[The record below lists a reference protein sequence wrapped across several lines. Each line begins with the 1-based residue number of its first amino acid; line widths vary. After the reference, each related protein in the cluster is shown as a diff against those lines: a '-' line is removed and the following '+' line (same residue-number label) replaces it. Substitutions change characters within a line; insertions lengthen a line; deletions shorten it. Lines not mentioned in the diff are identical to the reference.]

1 MTNARGQ
8 IKRRGVDPRG
18 RERWA
23 ISVYL
28 SSEVIAGHRVRHYRT
43 LTVTGSRRQAEKAL
57 TKLLAEKDD
66 YGPTQPSR
74 ELFGK
79 YLARWLAETVRLR
92 VRASTFAS
100 YSEAMAR
107 YVLPEVQ
114 HVRLDRVR
122 AATCKRL
129 VTRLVERGLGP
140 RTVRYCAALV
150 SGALNDARRER
161 LITVNPMADIP
172 LPRQV
177 KHELVIPDQSVRDRL
192 VAELQADV
200 LWPLWCVLVTT
211 GLRPSEALGLQWS
224 DVDLDA
230 CLLTVRRAL
239 AQRKGVR
246 EFAPPKTARGRRPV
260 SLPAETVAVLRGHR
274 ARQLAAK
281 LQLGE
286 LYADDD
292 LVFPDSRGRPLDW
305 HRARARHFR
314 RACTRGALTCAT
326 CGQPLELNEDG
337 KTTRHCE
344 DPETGHAPA
353 PALELLTFTPY
364 AVGHL
369 LASLLLHAGVDLATV
384 SARLGHAT
392 GGFTLSTYV
401 HQVPGG
407 QDKAAA
413 AIAAAVFGSES
424 GASGSQIGSQ
434 PPLRVVNGSRK

>member
-1 MTNARGQ
+1 MTKARGQ
-8 IKRRGVDPRG
+8 IKPRGVDAKG

-28 SSEVIAGHRVRHYRT
+28 SSEVLAGHRVRHYKT
-43 LTVTGSRRQAEKAL
+43 ETVTGSRRQAEKAL
-57 TKLLAEKDD
+57 TKLLSEKDD
-66 YGPTQPSR
+66 YGPTQASR

-79 YLARWLAETVRLR
+79 YLARWLAETVKLR

-100 YSEAMAR
+100 YSDTLR
-107 YVLPEVQ
+107 IYILPEVQ

-150 SGALNDARRER
+150 SSALSDARRER
-161 LITVNPMADIP
+161 LITFNPMEDIP

-177 KHELVIPDQSVRDRL
+177 KHELTIPDQGVRDRL
-192 VAELQADV
+192 LAELQRDEH
-200 LWPLWCVLVTT
+200 WSLWCVLVTT

-224 DVDLDA
+224 DVDLDGA
-230 CLLTVRRAL
+230 LLTVRRAL

-246 EFAPPKTARGRRPV
+246 EFAPPKTARGRRSV
-260 SLPAETVAVLRGHR
+260 SLPAETVAVLREHR
-274 ARQLAAK
+274 AHQLKAK

-286 LYADDD
+286 LYADGD

-314 RACTRGALTCAT
+314 RACTRAALTCGVCGKLLEQDAT
-326 CGQPLELNEDG
+326 GAVLH
-337 KTTRHCE
+337 RE
-344 DPETGHAPA
+344 DPEIGHAPV
-353 PALELLTFTPY
+353 PALELLTFRPY
-364 AVGHL
+364 DLRHL
-369 LASLLLHAGVDLATV
+369 HASLLLARHVDLATI

-392 GGFTLSTYV
+392 GGFTLSIYA
-401 HQVPGG
+401 HAVPGG
-407 QDKAAA
+407 QDEAAS
-413 AIAAAVFGSES
+413 AIASAVFGSES
-424 GASGSQIGSQ
+424 GAIGSQSDSQ
-434 PPLRVVNGSRK
+434 PPLRAVIGSRK